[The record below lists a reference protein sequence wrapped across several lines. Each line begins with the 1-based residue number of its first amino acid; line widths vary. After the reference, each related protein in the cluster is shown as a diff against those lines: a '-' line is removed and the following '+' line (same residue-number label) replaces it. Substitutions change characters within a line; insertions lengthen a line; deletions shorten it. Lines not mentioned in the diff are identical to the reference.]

1 MEHILNEL
9 SKKENRKYRDA
20 LLRFVAEYLDNELYV
35 SIARIAKEIGV
46 PRQTLYYVTNKQ
58 RSCTLE
64 IFTNFMNVAWK
75 RYGVILE
82 RLMPMNV
89 YELKKFLEER
99 EPDLLD

>member
-1 MEHILNEL
+1 MDHILNEF
-9 SKKENRKYRDA
+9 SKPENRKYRDA
-20 LLRFVAEYLDNELYV
+20 LLRFIAEYLDTELYV
-35 SIARIAKEIGV
+35 SMARIAKEIGIA
-46 PRQTLYYVTNKQ
+46 RQTLYYVINKQ

-64 IFTNFMNVAWK
+64 IFLNFMDVTWK

-89 YELKKFLEER
+89 YELRKFLEER